1 MLKKMFG
8 RRLVMSRSWTS
19 KSILFL
25 RWSSVI
31 CFGLCVLIASAAVTA
46 TTVTPGATK
55 IKTVENAHNISKENG
70 NNSTSEDNT
79 ATEQVRVYRLREA
92 CTDLA
97 RDEETLMVFSTLGG
111 GLTAIDP
118 ITTEIRW
125 TIADDPP
132 IRAEQEQNVQ
142 VPQYFPDPRD
152 GSIYQLS
159 DLGNLKKLPYTI
171 PQLVASAPC
180 RSSDGILYSGKK
192 SDTWFMV
199 DPKSGRREKVM
210 GFGSGGSQAAQN
222 PDENENRAKHS
233 NSHSIYLGRT
243 QYTVMMYDSLAKG
256 KNAKPWNITFYD
268 YSAHTMTPDIS
279 KEYEYLH
286 LTTTSNGNVVT
297 LNRKNGKFLWKHD
310 LTSPVVAAF
319 LLGSEGLLSVPFTT
333 VSDEAFE
340 AILEESKTGNV
351 NTIKLFQSLYVGEHS
366 HGLYALPSLVDKDTP
381 RISASSPIKL
391 LDGPNSVGD
400 ESDSKMVYL
409 DDVIRK
415 NVGIVLGHYNMPNE
429 GSLEISPSPA
439 KDENNHDLATI
450 NHYPDVTTMGSNGYS
465 ILTESNSE
473 KNSAEIGV
481 QTDPVIEIKTDSTNA
496 FNKTKRIILA
506 NSNRIQKFFNEWF
519 MDHPSGQVHQIL
531 IVLVLVMVAMFW
543 YMCSTMRE
551 LKYQSENGSKTYS
564 GSNKSSTASS
574 SVNAKD
580 LIDLGDG
587 NIRVGKIS
595 FNSNEVLGKGCE
607 GTFVFR
613 GSFEERSVAVKR
625 LLPECFTFADREV
638 ALLRESDAHENV
650 VRYFCTEQDRQ
661 FRYIAVELCAATLQD
676 YTEGERSS
684 ELRSQ
689 INVWEILRQA
699 AAGVSHLHSLN
710 IVHRDIKP
718 QNVLLSLPD
727 VSGTVRIMISDF
739 GLCKKLN
746 YGKASFSRRSGV
758 TGTDGWIAPEMMRG
772 QRTTTAVDI
781 FSLGCV
787 YYYVLTAGY
796 HAFGDALKRQHN
808 ILSHEYNLSKLKVDT
823 DNETSMP
830 EEASKFIL
838 AEQLIADMIHNDAQ
852 CRPLARCISAHPVFW
867 NNQKILA
874 FLQDVSDRV
883 EKLQFHVEPLKSLE
897 KNGRYIVRNDW
908 NAHVD
913 PLITDDLRKYRGYM
927 GASVRD
933 LLRALRNK
941 KHHYHELSPEVQQ
954 LLGCIPNDF
963 TNYWINKFPELI
975 SHAYHAFTICAEE
988 PIFRHYY
995 NTNYRFSRP
1004 WYFDADENLF
1014 PSLKDD
1020 PKPLMKQTATGTK
1033 DESASPKRLP
1043 RTLDKQQQQ
1052 VKQRKGVYKFRKKSD
1067 PEAVGVGVGL
1077 QRNLELMPTSASVA
1091 AEEGD
1096 DAGNKRDAYANFKF
1110 RRNYG
1115 KSANRNFSNLNA
1127 NDNSNNEGNKEKIV
1141 TWTLPSK
1148 PANDE

>member
-1 MLKKMFG
+1 MLRRKMFF
-8 RRLVMSRSWTS
+8 RWSVVSRSWTS
-19 KSILFL
+19 MSILL
-25 RWSSVI
+25 LQWNVAI
-31 CFGLCVLIASAAVTA
+31 CFGLCILIASATLSTA
-46 TTVTPGATK
+46 TVTPGSAK
-55 IKTVENAHNISKENG
+55 IKTTVENAQNLSKENG
-70 NNSTSEDNT
+70 NNTDSREGV
-79 ATEQVRVYRLREA
+79 ATEQVRVFRLREA

-118 ITTEIRW
+118 ITSEIRW

-132 IRAEQEQNVQ
+132 IRAEQEENVQ
-142 VPQYFPDPRD
+142 APQYLPDPRD
-152 GSIYQLS
+152 GSIYQLG
-159 DLGNLKKLPYTI
+159 DMGNLKKLPYTI

-199 DPKSGRREKVM
+199 DPKSGTRKKVM
-210 GFGSGGSQAAQN
+210 GFGPGATEADAIQN
-222 PDENENRAKHS
+222 PTENENKAKRGTS
-233 NSHSIYLGRT
+233 QSIYLGRT

-286 LTTTSNGNVVT
+286 LTTTSNGNIVT
-297 LNRKNGKFLWKHD
+297 LDRKNGKFLWRRD

-319 LLGSEGLLSVPFTT
+319 LLGAEGLLSVPFTT

-340 AILEESKTGNV
+340 SILEESKTGNV
-351 NTIKLFQSLYVGEHS
+351 NTVKLFQSLYVGEHR
-366 HGLYALPSLVDKDTP
+366 HGLYALPSLVDEDTP
-381 RISASSPIKL
+381 RISASLPIKL
-391 LDGPNSVGD
+391 LDGPNSANE
-400 ESDSKMVYL
+400 ESNPKMIYIN
-409 DDVIRK
+409 DVIRK
-415 NVGIVLGHYNMPNE
+415 NAGIVLGHYNMPTDGN
-429 GSLEISPSPA
+429 LQISPSPS
-439 KDENNHDLATI
+439 KEETSNGLATI
-450 NHYPDVTTMGSNGYS
+450 NHFPDVGSVDSNGYS
-465 ILTESNSE
+465 IITGSSNE

-481 QTDPVIEIKTDSTNA
+481 QTEPVIELKIESTNA
-496 FNKTKRIILA
+496 FNKTKKVIIA
-506 NSNRIQKFFNEWF
+506 NSNKIQKFFNDWF
-519 MDHPSGQVHQIL
+519 MEHPSGKVHQIL
-531 IVLVLVMVAMFW
+531 IVLVLAMVAMFW

-551 LKYQSENGSKTYS
+551 LKNQSENGSKTYS
-564 GSNKSSTASS
+564 SSNKSSGGSS
-574 SVNAKD
+574 NINALD

-595 FNSNEVLGKGCE
+595 FNSSEVLGKGCE

-613 GSFEERSVAVKR
+613 GTFEERSVAVKR

-676 YTEGERSS
+676 YTEGERSK
-684 ELRSQ
+684 ELRTQ
-689 INVWEILRQA
+689 INVWEVLRQA
-699 AAGVSHLHSLN
+699 AAGLSHLHSLH

-727 VSGTVRIMISDF
+727 ISGTVRVMISDF

-746 YGKASFSRRSGV
+746 FGKTSFSRRSGV

-772 QRTTTAVDI
+772 LRTTTAVDI

-787 YYYVLTAGY
+787 YYYVLTGGH

-808 ILSHEYNLSKLKVDT
+808 ILAHDYNLSKLKVDS
-823 DNETSMP
+823 DDDENMP

-838 AEQLIADMIHNDAQ
+838 AEQLIADMIHKDAQ

-897 KNGRYIVRNDW
+897 KNGRCIVRDDW

-913 PLITDDLRKYRGYM
+913 PLITEDLRKYRGYM

-941 KHHYHELSPEVQQ
+941 KHHYHELTPEVQQ
-954 LLGCIPNDF
+954 KLGCIPHDF

-975 SHAYHAFTICAEE
+975 SHAYHAFSICAEE
-988 PIFRHYY
+988 PIFGHYY
-995 NTNYRFSRP
+995 NADYHFSRP
-1004 WYFDADENLF
+1004 WYFDADDNLF
-1014 PSLKDD
+1014 QSLQYD
-1020 PKPLMKQTATGTK
+1020 PKPLQRQVAAGAK
-1033 DESASPKRLP
+1033 DGSASPKRPP
-1043 RTLDKQQQQ
+1043 RTPEKQQQL
-1052 VKQRKGVYKFRKKSD
+1052 KQRKGIYNFRKTPD
-1067 PEAVGVGVGL
+1067 ATEVVGVGL
-1077 QRNLELMPTSASVA
+1077 QRNLDLGIAA
-1091 AEEGD
+1091 AEEED
-1096 DAGNKRDAYANFKF
+1096 EAGTKRDVFANFKF

-1115 KSANRNFSNLNA
+1115 KSANRIYGNFNA
-1127 NDNSNNEGNKEKIV
+1127 NANANANNGGNKEKNV
-1141 TWTLPSK
+1141 TWTLPGK
-1148 PANDE
+1148 QANDE

>member
-1 MLKKMFG
+1 MKC
-8 RRLVMSRSWTS
+8 RWLVMSRSW
-19 KSILFL
+19 
-25 RWSSVI
+25 WNVAV
-31 CFGLCVLIASAAVTA
+31 CFGLCVLIASAAVSAKTPVKSKINVVTNAQNLTQENDNRNITA
-46 TTVTPGATK
+46 K
-55 IKTVENAHNISKENG
+55 
-70 NNSTSEDNT
+70 DNV
-79 ATEQVRVYRLREA
+79 ASDQLRAYRMREA

-118 ITTEIRW
+118 ITSEIRW
-125 TIADDPP
+125 TIADEPP
-132 IRAEQEQNVQ
+132 VRADQEQNVE
-142 VPQYFPDPRD
+142 VPQYLPDPRD

-159 DLGNLKKLPYTI
+159 DMGNLKKLPYTI

-192 SDTWFMV
+192 SDTWFAV
-199 DPKSGRREKVM
+199 DPKSGKRETVM
-210 GFGSGGSQAAQN
+210 GFGMDTAEATEQN
-222 PDENENRAKHS
+222 EESKNKATHS
-233 NSHSIYLGRT
+233 TSRSIYLGRT

-256 KNAKPWNITFYD
+256 KNVKPWNITFYD

-286 LTTTSNGNVVT
+286 LTTTSNGNIVT
-297 LNRKNGKFLWKHD
+297 LDRKNGKFLWKRD

-340 AILEESKTGNV
+340 SIIEESKTGNV
-351 NTIKLFQSLYVGEHS
+351 NTVKLFQSLYVGEHS
-366 HGLYALPSLVDKDTP
+366 HGLYALPSLVDKETP
-381 RISASSPIKL
+381 RISANPPIKL
-391 LDGPNSVGD
+391 LDGPNSAE
-400 ESDSKMVYL
+400 ESDPKMVYI
-409 DDVIRK
+409 DDVIRQ
-415 NVGIVLGHYNMPNE
+415 NAGIVLGHYNMPTDSN
-429 GSLEISPSPA
+429 LQISPSPS
-439 KDENNHDLATI
+439 KDDNNQGLATI
-450 NHYPDVTTMGSNGYS
+450 NHFPDVTTMGSNGYS
-465 ILTESNSE
+465 IITGSNNE

-481 QTDPVIEIKTDSTNA
+481 QTEPVIEMKIESTNA

-506 NSNRIQKFFNEWF
+506 NSNKIQKFINEWF
-519 MDHPSGQVHQIL
+519 MEHPSGKVHQIL
-531 IVLVLVMVAMFW
+531 IVLVLAMVAMFW

-551 LKYQSENGSKTYS
+551 LKNQSENGSKTYS
-564 GSNKSSTASS
+564 SSNKSSSGNS
-574 SVNAKD
+574 NVNALD

-613 GSFEERSVAVKR
+613 GTFEERSVAVKR

-676 YTEGERSS
+676 YTEGERSAD
-684 ELRSQ
+684 LRMQ
-689 INVWEILRQA
+689 INVWEVLRQA
-699 AAGVSHLHSLN
+699 AAGLSHLHSLN

-727 VSGTVRIMISDF
+727 VSGTVRVMISDF

-746 YGKASFSRRSGV
+746 FGKTSFSRRSGV

-787 YYYVLTAGY
+787 YYYVLSTGH

-808 ILSHEYNLSKLKVDT
+808 ILTHEYNLFKLKVDT
-823 DNETSMP
+823 DDEANVP

-838 AEQLIADMIHNDAQ
+838 AEQLIADMIHKDAQ
-852 CRPLARCISAHPVFW
+852 SRPLARCISAHPVFW

-897 KNGRYIVRNDW
+897 KNGRCIVRGDW

-913 PLITDDLRKYRGYM
+913 PLITEDLRKYRGYM

-941 KHHYHELSPEVQQ
+941 KHHYHELAPEVQQ
-954 LLGCIPNDF
+954 KLGCIPNDF

-975 SHAYHAFTICAEE
+975 SHAYHAFSICAEE

-995 NTNYRFSRP
+995 NADYHFSRP

-1014 PSLKDD
+1014 PSLQND
-1020 PKPLMKQTATGTK
+1020 PKHLLKQNK
-1033 DESASPKRLP
+1033 DGSASPKRLP
-1043 RTLDKQQQQ
+1043 RTPEKQQQL
-1052 VKQRKGVYKFRKKSD
+1052 KQRKGIYNFRKTSD
-1067 PEAVGVGVGL
+1067 AELIGVGL
-1077 QRNLELMPTSASVA
+1077 QRNLELSTPA
-1091 AEEGD
+1091 ATATAEGED
-1096 DAGNKRDAYANFKF
+1096 EAGNGNRRDVFANFKF

-1115 KSANRNFSNLNA
+1115 KSTNRNYGNVNA
-1127 NDNSNNEGNKEKIV
+1127 NANTNANNGGNKEKSI
-1141 TWTLPSK
+1141 TWTLPGK
-1148 PANDE
+1148 QATEE

>member
-1 MLKKMFG
+1 MTG
-8 RRLVMSRSWTS
+8 RWLVMSRSWTS
-19 KSILFL
+19 LL
-25 RWSSVI
+25 RLQWNVAV
-31 CFGLCVLIASAAVTA
+31 CFGLCVLIASAVVSAKTPVT
-46 TTVTPGATK
+46 TK
-55 IKTVENAHNISKENG
+55 IKTVRNVQNITQGNENH
-70 NNSTSEDNT
+70 NNSTKDDVASEQLR
-79 ATEQVRVYRLREA
+79 AYRLKEA
-92 CTDLA
+92 CTDLSQ
-97 RDEETLMVFSTLGG
+97 DEGTLMVFSTLGG

-118 ITTEIRW
+118 ITSEIRW

-132 IRAEQEQNVQ
+132 IYADQEQNVE
-142 VPQYFPDPRD
+142 VPQYLPDPRD

-159 DLGNLKKLPYTI
+159 DMGNLKKLPYTI

-199 DPKSGRREKVM
+199 DPKSGKRKTVM
-210 GFGSGGSQAAQN
+210 GFGMDAFDA
-222 PDENENRAKHS
+222 NENNEEGEHKPSHS
-233 NSHSIYLGRT
+233 TSRSIYLGRT

-256 KNAKPWNITFYD
+256 KNVKPWNITFYD

-286 LTTTSNGNVVT
+286 LTTTSSGNIVT
-297 LNRKNGKFLWKHD
+297 LDRKNGKFLWKRD

-340 AILEESKTGNV
+340 SILEESKTGNV
-351 NTIKLFQSLYVGEHS
+351 NTIKLFQSLYVGEHT

-381 RISASSPIKL
+381 RISANPPIKL
-391 LDGPNSVGD
+391 LDGPSSAD
-400 ESDSKMVYL
+400 DSDPKMVYI
-409 DDVIRK
+409 DDVIRR
-415 NVGIVLGHYNMPNE
+415 NAGIVLGHYNMPSDIN
-429 GSLEISPSPA
+429 LQISPSPS
-439 KDENNHDLATI
+439 KDDNIHGLATI
-450 NHYPDVTTMGSNGYS
+450 NHFPDVTTMGSNGYS
-465 ILTESNSE
+465 ILTGSNSE

-481 QTDPVIEIKTDSTNA
+481 QTEPIFEMKMESTNA
-496 FNKTKRIILA
+496 FNKTKKIILA
-506 NSNRIQKFFNEWF
+506 NSNKVQKFINEWF
-519 MDHPSGQVHQIL
+519 MEHPSGKVHQIL
-531 IVLVLVMVAMFW
+531 IVLILAMVAMFW

-551 LKYQSENGSKTYS
+551 LKNQSENGSKTYS
-564 GSNKSSTASS
+564 SSNKSGSGSGN
-574 SVNAKD
+574 VNALD

-613 GSFEERSVAVKR
+613 GTFEERSVAVKR

-676 YTEGERSS
+676 YTEGERSA
-684 ELRSQ
+684 ELRMH
-689 INVWEILRQA
+689 INVWEVLRQA
-699 AAGVSHLHSLN
+699 AAGLSHLHSLN

-727 VSGTVRIMISDF
+727 VSGTVRVMISDF

-746 YGKASFSRRSGV
+746 FGKTSFSRRSGV

-787 YYYVLTAGY
+787 YYYVLSAGQ

-808 ILSHEYNLSKLKVDT
+808 ILTHDYNLFKLKVDA
-823 DNETSMP
+823 DDEPNMP
-830 EEASKFIL
+830 KEASKFIL
-838 AEQLIADMIHNDAQ
+838 AEQLIADMIHKDAQ
-852 CRPLARCISAHPVFW
+852 SRPFARCISAHPVFW

-897 KNGRYIVRNDW
+897 KNGRCIVRDDW
-908 NAHVD
+908 NTHVD

-954 LLGCIPNDF
+954 KLGCIPHDF

-975 SHAYHAFTICAEE
+975 SHAYHAFSICAEE

-995 NTNYRFSRP
+995 NADYHFSRP
-1004 WYFDADENLF
+1004 WYFDADDNLF
-1014 PSLKDD
+1014 PSLQND
-1020 PKPLMKQTATGTK
+1020 PKHLLKQTGAGTK
-1033 DESASPKRLP
+1033 DGSASPKRLP
-1043 RTLDKQQQQ
+1043 RTPEKQQQL
-1052 VKQRKGVYKFRKKSD
+1052 KQRKGIYNFRKTT
-1067 PEAVGVGVGL
+1067 EAEVIGVGL
-1077 QRNLELMPTSASVA
+1077 QRNLELTTSNA
-1091 AEEGD
+1091 AALAEGED
-1096 DAGNKRDAYANFKF
+1096 DAGNGNSRDVFANFKF
-1110 RRNYG
+1110 RRNYN
-1115 KSANRNFSNLNA
+1115 KSANRNYGNTTNA
-1127 NDNSNNEGNKEKIV
+1127 NANNGVNKEKSV
-1141 TWTLPSK
+1141 TWTLPGK
-1148 PANDE
+1148 QATEG

>member
-1 MLKKMFG
+1 MKC
-8 RRLVMSRSWTS
+8 RWLVMSRSW
-19 KSILFL
+19 
-25 RWSSVI
+25 WNVVV
-31 CFGLCVLIASAAVTA
+31 CFGLCVLIASAAVSA
-46 TTVTPGATK
+46 KTPVKSK
-55 IKTVENAHNISKENG
+55 IKVVTNAQNFTQENDNRNITTK
-70 NNSTSEDNT
+70 DN
-79 ATEQVRVYRLREA
+79 AASDQLRAYRMREA

-118 ITTEIRW
+118 ITSEIRW
-125 TIADDPP
+125 TIADEPP
-132 IRAEQEQNVQ
+132 VRADQEQNVE
-142 VPQYFPDPRD
+142 VPQYLPDPRD

-159 DLGNLKKLPYTI
+159 DMGNLKKLPYTI

-192 SDTWFMV
+192 SDTWFAV
-199 DPKSGRREKVM
+199 DPKSGKRETVM
-210 GFGSGGSQAAQN
+210 GFGMDTAEATEQN
-222 PDENENRAKHS
+222 EESKNKATHS
-233 NSHSIYLGRT
+233 TSRSIYLGRT

-256 KNAKPWNITFYD
+256 KNVKPWNITFYD

-286 LTTTSNGNVVT
+286 LTTTSNGNIVT
-297 LNRKNGKFLWKHD
+297 LDRKNGKFLWKRD

-340 AILEESKTGNV
+340 SIIEESKTGNV

-381 RISASSPIKL
+381 RISANPPIKL
-391 LDGPNSVGD
+391 LDGPNSAE
-400 ESDSKMVYL
+400 ESDPKMVYI
-409 DDVIRK
+409 DDVIRQ
-415 NVGIVLGHYNMPNE
+415 NAGIVLGHYNMPTDSN
-429 GSLEISPSPA
+429 LQISPSPS
-439 KDENNHDLATI
+439 KDDNNQGLATI
-450 NHYPDVTTMGSNGYS
+450 NHFPDVTTMGSNGYS
-465 ILTESNSE
+465 IITGSNSE

-481 QTDPVIEIKTDSTNA
+481 QTEPVIEMEKESTNA
-496 FNKTKRIILA
+496 FNKTKKIILA
-506 NSNRIQKFFNEWF
+506 NSNKIQKFMNEWF
-519 MDHPSGQVHQIL
+519 MEHPSGKVHQIL
-531 IVLVLVMVAMFW
+531 IVLVLAMVAMFW

-551 LKYQSENGSKTYS
+551 LKNQSENGSKTYS
-564 GSNKSSTASS
+564 SSNKSSSGSTN
-574 SVNAKD
+574 VNALD

-613 GSFEERSVAVKR
+613 GTFEERSVAVKR

-676 YTEGERSS
+676 YTEGERSAD
-684 ELRSQ
+684 LRTQ
-689 INVWEILRQA
+689 INVWEVLRQA
-699 AAGVSHLHSLN
+699 AAGLSHLHSLN

-727 VSGTVRIMISDF
+727 VSGTVRVMISDF

-746 YGKASFSRRSGV
+746 FGKTSFSRRSGV

-787 YYYVLTAGY
+787 YYYVLSTGH

-808 ILSHEYNLSKLKVDT
+808 ILTHEYNLLKLKVDT
-823 DNETSMP
+823 DDEANVP

-838 AEQLIADMIHNDAQ
+838 AEQLIADMIHKDAQ
-852 CRPLARCISAHPVFW
+852 NRPFARCISTHPVFW

-897 KNGRYIVRNDW
+897 KNGRCIVRGDW

-913 PLITDDLRKYRGYM
+913 PLITEDLRKYRGYM

-941 KHHYHELSPEVQQ
+941 KHHYHELAPEVQQ
-954 LLGCIPNDF
+954 KLGCIPNDF

-975 SHAYHAFTICAEE
+975 SHAYHAFSICAEE

-995 NTNYRFSRP
+995 NADYHFSRP

-1014 PSLKDD
+1014 PSLQND
-1020 PKPLMKQTATGTK
+1020 PKHLLKQTAAGSK
-1033 DESASPKRLP
+1033 DGSASPKRLP
-1043 RTLDKQQQQ
+1043 RTPEKQQQL
-1052 VKQRKGVYKFRKKSD
+1052 KQRRGIYNFRKTSD
-1067 PEAVGVGVGL
+1067 AELTGVGL
-1077 QRNLELMPTSASVA
+1077 QRNLELSTPIA
-1091 AEEGD
+1091 ATTAEGED
-1096 DAGNKRDAYANFKF
+1096 EAGNGNRRDVFANFKF

-1115 KSANRNFSNLNA
+1115 KSTNRNYGNINA
-1127 NDNSNNEGNKEKIV
+1127 NANANANNGGNKEKSI
-1141 TWTLPSK
+1141 TWTLPGK
-1148 PANDE
+1148 QATEE

>member
-1 MLKKMFG
+1 MKC
-8 RRLVMSRSWTS
+8 RWLVMSRSW
-19 KSILFL
+19 
-25 RWSSVI
+25 WNVAI
-31 CFGLCVLIASAAVTA
+31 CFGLCILIASAAVSA
-46 TTVTPGATK
+46 KTPVKSK
-55 IKTVENAHNISKENG
+55 IKAVTNAQNLTQENENRNITTK
-70 NNSTSEDNT
+70 DND
-79 ATEQVRVYRLREA
+79 ASDQLRAYRMREA

-118 ITTEIRW
+118 ITSEIRW

-132 IRAEQEQNVQ
+132 VRADQEQNVE
-142 VPQYFPDPRD
+142 VPQYLPDPRD

-159 DLGNLKKLPYTI
+159 DMGNLKKLPYTI

-199 DPKSGRREKVM
+199 DPKSGKRKTVM
-210 GFGSGGSQAAQN
+210 GFGMDTSEATEHKKESENKAA
-222 PDENENRAKHS
+222 HS
-233 NSHSIYLGRT
+233 TSRSIYLGRT

-256 KNAKPWNITFYD
+256 KNVKPWNITFYD

-286 LTTTSNGNVVT
+286 LTTTSNGNIVT
-297 LNRKNGKFLWKHD
+297 LDRKNGKFLWKRD

-340 AILEESKTGNV
+340 SIIEESKTGNV

-381 RISASSPIKL
+381 RISASLPIKL
-391 LDGPNSVGD
+391 LDGPNSAD
-400 ESDSKMVYL
+400 DSDPKMVYI
-409 DDVIRK
+409 DDVIRQ
-415 NVGIVLGHYNMPNE
+415 NAGIVLGHYNMPSDSN
-429 GSLEISPSPA
+429 LQISPSPS
-439 KDENNHDLATI
+439 KDDNNQGLATI
-450 NHYPDVTTMGSNGYS
+450 NHFPDVTTIGSNGYS
-465 ILTESNSE
+465 IITGSNSE

-481 QTDPVIEIKTDSTNA
+481 QTEPVIEMQIETTTA
-496 FNKTKRIILA
+496 FNKTKKIILA
-506 NSNRIQKFFNEWF
+506 NSNKIQKFINEWF
-519 MDHPSGQVHQIL
+519 MEHPSGKVHQIL
-531 IVLVLVMVAMFW
+531 IVLVLAMVAMFW

-551 LKYQSENGSKTYS
+551 LKNQSENGSKTYS
-564 GSNKSSTASS
+564 SSNKSGSGSS
-574 SVNAKD
+574 NVNALD
-580 LIDLGDG
+580 LIDLGEG

-613 GSFEERSVAVKR
+613 GTFEERSVAVKR

-676 YTEGERSS
+676 YTEGERSA
-684 ELRSQ
+684 ELRKQ
-689 INVWEILRQA
+689 INVWEVLRQA
-699 AAGVSHLHSLN
+699 AAGLSHLHSLN

-727 VSGTVRIMISDF
+727 VSGTVRVMISDF

-746 YGKASFSRRSGV
+746 FGKTSFSRRSGV

-787 YYYVLTAGY
+787 YYYVLSTGQ

-808 ILSHEYNLSKLKVDT
+808 ILTHEYNLFKLKVDT
-823 DNETSMP
+823 DDEANMP
-830 EEASKFIL
+830 VEASKFIL
-838 AEQLIADMIHNDAQ
+838 AEQLIADMIHKDAQ
-852 CRPLARCISAHPVFW
+852 SRPFARCISAHPVFW

-897 KNGRYIVRNDW
+897 KNGRCIVREDW

-913 PLITDDLRKYRGYM
+913 PLITEDLRKYRGYM

-941 KHHYHELSPEVQQ
+941 KHHYHELAPEVQQ
-954 LLGCIPNDF
+954 KLGCIPNDF

-975 SHAYHAFTICAEE
+975 SHAYHAFSICAEE

-995 NTNYRFSRP
+995 NADYYFSRP

-1014 PSLKDD
+1014 SSLQND
-1020 PKPLMKQTATGTK
+1020 PKHLLKQTGACSK
-1033 DESASPKRLP
+1033 DASASPKRLL
-1043 RTLDKQQQQ
+1043 RTPDKQQQL
-1052 VKQRKGVYKFRKKSD
+1052 KQRKGNYNFRKPAD
-1067 PEAVGVGVGL
+1067 AEVIGVGL
-1077 QRNLELMPTSASVA
+1077 QRNLDMSTPNA
-1091 AEEGD
+1091 ATTAESEE
-1096 DAGNKRDAYANFKF
+1096 DAGNGNRRDVFANFKF
-1110 RRNYG
+1110 RRNYS
-1115 KSANRNFSNLNA
+1115 KSTNRNYGNINSNA
-1127 NDNSNNEGNKEKIV
+1127 NVNANNGVNKDKSV
-1141 TWTLPSK
+1141 TWTLPGK
-1148 PANDE
+1148 QATEE

>member
-1 MLKKMFG
+1 MKC
-8 RRLVMSRSWTS
+8 RWLVMSRSW
-19 KSILFL
+19 
-25 RWSSVI
+25 WNVVV
-31 CFGLCVLIASAAVTA
+31 CFGLCVLIASAAVSA
-46 TTVTPGATK
+46 KTPVKSK
-55 IKTVENAHNISKENG
+55 IKVVTNAQNFTQENDNRNITTK
-70 NNSTSEDNT
+70 DN
-79 ATEQVRVYRLREA
+79 AASDQLRAYRMREA

-118 ITTEIRW
+118 ITSEIRW
-125 TIADDPP
+125 TIADEPP
-132 IRAEQEQNVQ
+132 VRADQEQNVE
-142 VPQYFPDPRD
+142 VPQYLPDPRD

-159 DLGNLKKLPYTI
+159 DMGNLKKLPYTI

-192 SDTWFMV
+192 SDTWFAV
-199 DPKSGRREKVM
+199 DPKSGKRETVM
-210 GFGSGGSQAAQN
+210 GFGMDTAEATEQN
-222 PDENENRAKHS
+222 EESKNKATHS
-233 NSHSIYLGRT
+233 TSRSIYLGRT

-256 KNAKPWNITFYD
+256 KNVKPWNITFYD

-286 LTTTSNGNVVT
+286 LTTTSNGNIVT
-297 LNRKNGKFLWKHD
+297 LDRKNGKFLWKRD

-340 AILEESKTGNV
+340 SIIEESKTGNV

-381 RISASSPIKL
+381 RISANPPIKL
-391 LDGPNSVGD
+391 LDGPNSAE
-400 ESDSKMVYL
+400 ESDPKMVYI
-409 DDVIRK
+409 DDVIRQ
-415 NVGIVLGHYNMPNE
+415 NAGIVLGHYNMPTDSN
-429 GSLEISPSPA
+429 LQISPSPS
-439 KDENNHDLATI
+439 KDDNNQGLATI
-450 NHYPDVTTMGSNGYS
+450 NHFPDVTTMGSNGYS
-465 ILTESNSE
+465 IITGSNSE

-481 QTDPVIEIKTDSTNA
+481 QTEPVIEIKIESTNA
-496 FNKTKRIILA
+496 FNKTKKIILA
-506 NSNRIQKFFNEWF
+506 NSNKIQKFINEWF
-519 MDHPSGQVHQIL
+519 MEHPSGKVHQIL
-531 IVLVLVMVAMFW
+531 IVLVLAMVAMFW

-551 LKYQSENGSKTYS
+551 LKNQSENGSKTYS
-564 GSNKSSTASS
+564 SSNKSSSGSTN
-574 SVNAKD
+574 VNALD

-613 GSFEERSVAVKR
+613 GTFEERSVAVKR

-676 YTEGERSS
+676 YTEGERSA
-684 ELRSQ
+684 ELRTQ
-689 INVWEILRQA
+689 INVWEVLRQA
-699 AAGVSHLHSLN
+699 AAGLSHLHSLN

-727 VSGTVRIMISDF
+727 VSGTVRVMISDF

-746 YGKASFSRRSGV
+746 FGKTSFSRRSGV

-787 YYYVLTAGY
+787 YYYVLSTGH

-808 ILSHEYNLSKLKVDT
+808 ILTHEYNLLKLKVDT
-823 DNETSMP
+823 DDEANVP

-838 AEQLIADMIHNDAQ
+838 AEQLIADMIHKDAQ
-852 CRPLARCISAHPVFW
+852 NRPFARCISTHPVFW

-897 KNGRYIVRNDW
+897 KNGRCIVRGDW

-913 PLITDDLRKYRGYM
+913 PLITEDLRKYRGYM

-941 KHHYHELSPEVQQ
+941 KHHYHELAPEVQQ
-954 LLGCIPNDF
+954 KLGCIPNDF

-975 SHAYHAFTICAEE
+975 SHAYHAFSICAEE

-995 NTNYRFSRP
+995 NADYHFSRP

-1014 PSLKDD
+1014 PSLQND
-1020 PKPLMKQTATGTK
+1020 PKHLLKQTAAGSK
-1033 DESASPKRLP
+1033 DGSASPKRLP
-1043 RTLDKQQQQ
+1043 RTPEKQQQL
-1052 VKQRKGVYKFRKKSD
+1052 KQRRGIYNFRKTSD
-1067 PEAVGVGVGL
+1067 AELTGVGL
-1077 QRNLELMPTSASVA
+1077 QRNLELSTPIA
-1091 AEEGD
+1091 ATTAEGED
-1096 DAGNKRDAYANFKF
+1096 EAGNGNRRDVFANFKF

-1115 KSANRNFSNLNA
+1115 KSTNRNYGNINA
-1127 NDNSNNEGNKEKIV
+1127 NANANANNGGNKEKSI
-1141 TWTLPSK
+1141 TWTLPGK
-1148 PANDE
+1148 QATEE